1 MCAMM
6 MQNFLKTSAAK
17 QLAAEIKYLEW
28 DQVTFN
34 FYHKSFKGYNF
45 YKRNISLN
53 YWQYTVVDDITSCT
67 FKVYEKEAKTN
78 AKLGYE

>member
-1 MCAMM
+1 MYTMM

-34 FYHKSFKGYNF
+34 FYH
-45 YKRNISLN
+45 I
-53 YWQYTVVDDITSCT
+53 
-67 FKVYEKEAKTN
+67 
-78 AKLGYE
+78 

>member
-1 MCAMM
+1 MM

-34 FYHKSFKGYNF
+34 FYHKSYKGYNF

-53 YWQYTVVDDITSCT
+53 YWQYTVTSDITHGT
-67 FKVYEKEAKTN
+67 FKVYEKEAKQCQT
-78 AKLGYE
+78 G

>member
-1 MCAMM
+1 MYAMM

-34 FYHKSFKGYNF
+34 FYHKSYKGYNF

-53 YWQYTVVDDITSCT
+53 YWQYTVISDITSCT
-67 FKVYEKEAKTN
+67 FKVYEKRAKN
-78 AKLGYE
+78 AKLGNE

>member
-1 MCAMM
+1 MYAMM
-6 MQNFLKTSAAK
+6 MPNLLKVNVAK
-17 QLAAEIKYLEW
+17 QLSAEIKYLEW

-34 FYHKSFKGYNF
+34 FYHKSYKGYNF

-53 YWQYTVVDDITSCT
+53 YWQYTVSDDITSCT

-78 AKLGYE
+78 AKLGNE